1 MIQELIDIAV
11 LEDFANGV
19 TRASGMCMSVY
30 SNRGGRVATSNAEHL
45 CDGDLPQLENLP
57 QRLSLK
63 NLPPAH
69 EPPASVAFV
78 SEHGVTW
85 VVVPVYVNRR
95 VVGFVSLGPL
105 REERHRPGSQ
115 PAHAEKFAD
124 LPVLIRRGD
133 AQAVVV
139 ARWASRTLSGWCLN
153 EARLE
158 ATAEQLSLLG
168 DIGELLS
175 GEQDLHTV
183 LDRIV
188 AETARV
194 MNLQYCS
201 LHLYDQKTGE
211 LSVRAG
217 YNVQESFGPR
227 QTVRRDENPI
237 DDAAL
242 DGEVVFIEDCRTDPR
257 VRFGDEAQRL
267 GIVSGLVAGMM
278 YRGEPVGVLRVYADH
293 KKRFRSRHR
302 NLLRAVAAQAAI
314 AVVNAR
320 LLEQRL
326 RSATMERQ
334 LETAGLLQV
343 RMVRTPPPEHPGV
356 STAIVFEPSF
366 HVGGDFCD
374 VFVLPDGRLAAV
386 VGDVTGHG
394 MPAALLMASVRG
406 ALRASARCIRTLPEL
421 MIQLNNQVCRE
432 TTSAEFI
439 TLLIVAIDTRNG
451 RLHYVNAGHEQPMI
465 WRRGTVQQP
474 SPADLVLGVSPTQAY
489 HEHQLDLES
498 NDFVLLYTD
507 GVVEAISFEDE
518 MFGRHRLLSAIED
531 YGSLPPDQVLRNIRW
546 DVRRFVGLAEQSDDL
561 TMVGMRISQVGAD
574 PSQD

>member
-11 LEDFANGV
+11 LEDFAGGV
-19 TRASGMCMSVY
+19 ARAAGMCLSIFN
-30 SNRGGRVATSNAEHL
+30 SRGGRVAASDAEHSN
-45 CDGDLPQLENLP
+45 CGALPQLENLP

-78 SEHGVTW
+78 SEGDLTW
-85 VVVPVYVNRR
+85 VVVPIYVNRR
-95 VVGFVSLGPL
+95 VVGFVGLGPL
-105 REERHRPGSQ
+105 RETEQRRAPRAADAG
-115 PAHAEKFAD
+115 ATAEPP
-124 LPVLIRRGD
+124 LLVRRGD
-133 AQAVVV
+133 SRAVVL
-139 ARWASRTLSGWCLN
+139 ARWASRFLAGWCLN

-158 ATAEQLSLLG
+158 AAAEQLSLLG

-175 GEQDLHTV
+175 GDQDLQTV

-194 MNLQYCS
+194 MNMQYCS
-201 LHLYDQKTGE
+201 LHLYDRTTGE
-211 LSVRAG
+211 LSVQAG
-217 YNVQESFGPR
+217 YNVQESFGPQ
-227 QTVRRDENPI
+227 QTVRRNENPI
-237 DDAAL
+237 DNAAL
-242 DGEVVFIEDCRTDPR
+242 DGEIVYIEDCRTDAR
-257 VRFGDEAQRL
+257 IRFGNEAEKL

-278 YRGEPVGVLRVYADH
+278 YHGEPVGVLRVYADH

-302 NLLRAVAAQAAI
+302 NLLRAVATQAAI

-326 RSATMERQ
+326 RSARMERQ

-356 STAIVFEPSF
+356 TAAIVFEPSH

-394 MPAALLMASVRG
+394 MPAALLMASARG
-406 ALRASARCIRTLPEL
+406 ALRASARCIRNLPEL
-421 MIQLNNQVCRE
+421 FVQLNNQVCRE

-439 TLLIVAIDTRNG
+439 TLLVVAIDTQTG
-451 RLHYVNAGHEQPMI
+451 RLHYVNAGHEPLML
-465 WRRGTVQQP
+465 WRKGTIEQP
-474 SPADLVLGVSPTQAY
+474 SEADLVLGVSPIQAY
-489 HEHQLDLES
+489 HEHQLTLEPD
-498 NDFVLLYTD
+498 DFALLYTD
-507 GVVEAISFEDE
+507 GVVEAINFEDE
-518 MFGRHRLLSAIED
+518 MFGRHRLLSALED
-531 YGSLPPDQVLRNIRW
+531 YGSLPPNQVLRNIRW

-561 TMVGMRISQVGAD
+561 TMVGMRISHVGPAKAE
-574 PSQD
+574 